1 MLLIQDRFS
10 KQAGRLRE
18 EFDRVY
24 QDPRQASSKRF
35 AWDWWH
41 VPGQYTLL
49 RTPAQPF
56 FSQAVWK
63 KLESELLEF
72 GQKTLG
78 CTSITPPWMSC
89 YVEGCRQEIHADV
102 PHGPFAF
109 VFSLTPWKNRK
120 FTGGETVILGDAV
133 LDWWS
138 NFTSLKGVEREHLF
152 KTVPSDFNRLTV
164 FDPRVPH
171 GVSEVRGTL
180 DPREGRL
187 VIHGWFTDPRPHIEG
202 GLPAARTAEV
212 INEYLGVRLAQ
223 VLESA
228 PPLHG
233 TWVVRLTVSP
243 SGKVTQVRR
252 LVDTVVALDRGQDAQ
267 EWVHSLTRALPAD
280 FRAIQFPKSKSG
292 GSITLPLLFRS

>member
-10 KQAGRLRE
+10 NQAGRLRE
-18 EFDRVY
+18 EFDRLY
-24 QDPRQASSKRF
+24 QDPRQASSRRF

-49 RTPAQPF
+49 RTPAPPF
-56 FSQAVWK
+56 FSPAVWK
-63 KLESELLEF
+63 KFEKELLEF

-78 CTSITPPWMSC
+78 CTAITPPWMSC
-89 YVEGCRQEIHADV
+89 YVEGCRQEVHADV

-109 VFSLTPWKNRK
+109 VFSLTPWKSRK
-120 FTGGETVILGDAV
+120 FTGGETLLFGDEV

-138 NFTSLKGVEREHLF
+138 HFTALKGVEREHLF
-152 KTVPSDFNRLTV
+152 KTVSSDFNRLTV

-202 GLPAARTAEV
+202 SLPGARCAEA
-212 INEYLGVRLAQ
+212 INDYLKIRLAQ

-228 PPLHG
+228 PSLHG
-233 TWVVRLTVSP
+233 TLVVRLQVDSD
-243 SGKVTQVRR
+243 GGVTLVRR
-252 LVDTVVALDRGQDAQ
+252 LVNTVVSLDRGLDAI
-267 EWVHSLTRALPAD
+267 EWTRKLIRALPAD
-280 FRAIQFPKSKSG
+280 LKTLRLPKSNSG
-292 GSITLPLLFRS
+292 GTITLPLLFR